1 MMNQSPTEVEKARG
15 LHRFAVLTAGATFC
29 LIFVGG
35 LVTSTGSALAVPD
48 WPLAFGKLIP
58 AWQGGIRFEFG
69 HRLAAGTVVVLTL
82 VLMAWAWRA
91 EPRQWVRQLVMLAF
105 GLIIVQA
112 VLGGITVLFELPLAI
127 AVTHAATAQALF
139 CLMVSIAIFTNPRWD
154 TTPHVDDPP
163 SRIPL
168 TTLAVA
174 TTAII
179 YMQILVGALMRH
191 MSAGL
196 VIPDFP
202 LSFGYVVPPYWNE
215 FIAVNFAHRCGAVVV
230 TAMVLWTVARVLR
243 THREVVALRRP
254 ALGLFLLLV
263 VQICLG
269 AITIWSGRS
278 VIPTTSHV
286 AVGAAVLA
294 TSLTLTL
301 RAYRILGVPNRAHA
315 IESRASFARSRTAG
329 DRVNAKVAIA
339 ESALTLPRG
348 RVSDYFELTK
358 PRVVLMVLV
367 TTLAGF
373 YLGGRA
379 GFDITLA
386 LNLLAGTAL
395 AAGGTL
401 ALNQYVERDTDAM
414 MDRTRNRPL
423 PDLRMRPAEALTFG
437 VIATA
442 GGLVYLTARDEPA
455 LRRGDCR
462 NHDRLPRRVHS
473 AEALHLD
480 VQYRRRDSRRAPSR
494 RRMGRGARRSQ
505 LGADHTVRDHV
516 PVAVA
521 AYDGGRAALSHRLR
535 ARRHPSA
542 SARQCARRKCFE
554 SNRHRGK
561 PRTHR
566 GGHHPDHAWLRGNP
580 VHGNRVGAG
589 RLDAGV
595 WSGDGACARQF
606 ESGAPVAARVISIFA
621 NRVVSTRAGSRVSN
635 RNDYAWLR
643 AKSAKRKSGGR

>member
-1 MMNQSPTEVEKARG
+1 M
-15 LHRFAVLTAGATFC
+15 
-29 LIFVGG
+29 
-35 LVTSTGSALAVPD
+35 
-48 WPLAFGKLIP
+48 
-58 AWQGGIRFEFG
+58 
-69 HRLAAGTVVVLTL
+69 TL

-91 EPRQWVRQLVMLAF
+91 EPRKWVRKLVMLAF

-139 CLMVSIAIFTNPRWD
+139 CLMVSIAIFTNPRWES
-154 TTPHVDDPP
+154 TPHVDDLP

-179 YMQILVGALMRH
+179 YIQILVGALMRH

-315 IESRASFARSRTAG
+315 IESPAS
-329 DRVNAKVAIA
+329 
-339 ESALTLPRG
+339 
-348 RVSDYFELTK
+348 
-358 PRVVLMVLV
+358 
-367 TTLAGF
+367 
-373 YLGGRA
+373 
-379 GFDITLA
+379 
-386 LNLLAGTAL
+386 
-395 AAGGTL
+395 
-401 ALNQYVERDTDAM
+401 
-414 MDRTRNRPL
+414 
-423 PDLRMRPAEALTFG
+423 
-437 VIATA
+437 
-442 GGLVYLTARDEPA
+442 
-455 LRRGDCR
+455 
-462 NHDRLPRRVHS
+462 
-473 AEALHLD
+473 
-480 VQYRRRDSRRAPSR
+480 
-494 RRMGRGARRSQ
+494 
-505 LGADHTVRDHV
+505 
-516 PVAVA
+516 
-521 AYDGGRAALSHRLR
+521 
-535 ARRHPSA
+535 
-542 SARQCARRKCFE
+542 
-554 SNRHRGK
+554 
-561 PRTHR
+561 
-566 GGHHPDHAWLRGNP
+566 
-580 VHGNRVGAG
+580 
-589 RLDAGV
+589 
-595 WSGDGACARQF
+595 
-606 ESGAPVAARVISIFA
+606 
-621 NRVVSTRAGSRVSN
+621 SRVM
-635 RNDYAWLR
+635 
-643 AKSAKRKSGGR
+643 KRQVTA